1 MLEANVP
8 VTIGTDLPLFI
19 TSVPDSLYAASHRLF
34 PDGSPA
40 GGWYPDQ
47 GMPPSEVLKAWT
59 INGAKHCY
67 MEEVTGTLEA
77 GKYADIAVFD
87 RDLLNASAGDIR
99 DAQVILTIMG
109 GKVTYNHSWNEG

>member
-1 MLEANVP
+1 
-8 VTIGTDLPLFI
+8 
-19 TSVPDSLYAASHRLF
+19 
-34 PDGSPA
+34 
-40 GGWYPDQ
+40 
-47 GMPPSEVLKAWT
+47 
-59 INGAKHCY
+59 